1 VADHPRLDG
10 RTLLV
15 LSSHPLRSRL
25 LGQLRLDGPATATQL
40 ARTLDTNTGAT
51 SYHLR
56 RLEEVGLVEDT
67 GSGTGR
73 QRVWRAAHDM
83 HTWYT
88 SDLVD
93 EDEGEAALALLH
105 AEHLRHFSDRAQRWI
120 TRERTW
126 PARWRDLAGSG
137 DYLVHLSPDQLQA
150 MQEELYGVL
159 ERYRA
164 AEPEPGAEP
173 VWTVVH
179 FLPEGD
185 PRPDDGPR

>member
-1 VADHPRLDG
+1 MTDHPRLDG

-40 ARTLDTNTGAT
+40 ATALGTNTGAT

-67 GSGTGR
+67 GTGTGR
-73 QRVWRAAHDM
+73 QRVWRATHDM

-88 SDLVD
+88 SDLVG
-93 EDEGEAALALLH
+93 EEEGEAALALLY
-105 AEHLRHFSDRAQRWI
+105 AEHLRHFTEKAQRWI
-120 TRERTW
+120 SHEYTW

-137 DYLVHLSPDQLQA
+137 DYLLHLSPDQLQA
-150 MQEELYGVL
+150 MQEELYALL
-159 ERYRA
+159 ERYRST
-164 AEPEPGAEP
+164 EPGPGAEP

-185 PRPDDGPR
+185 PRPDGDTR

>member
-1 VADHPRLDG
+1 MSDHPRLDG

-25 LGQLRLDGPATATQL
+25 LGQLRLDGPATATEL
-40 ARTLDTNTGAT
+40 ARALDTNTGAT

-67 GSGTGR
+67 GTGAGR
-73 QRVWRAAHDM
+73 QRVWRAAHEM
-83 HTWYT
+83 HSWRA
-88 SDLVD
+88 SDLAGD
-93 EDEGEAALALLH
+93 DEGEAALSLLY
-105 AEHLRHFSDRAQRWI
+105 AGHLRHFTEKAQRWI
-120 TRERTW
+120 SREQAW
-126 PARWRDLAGSG
+126 PSRWRDLAGSG
-137 DYLVHLSPDQLQA
+137 DYLVHVSPDQLEA
-150 MQEELYGVL
+150 MQQELYAVL

-164 AEPEPGAEP
+164 NEPEPGAAP

-185 PRPDDGPR
+185 PGSGADQA